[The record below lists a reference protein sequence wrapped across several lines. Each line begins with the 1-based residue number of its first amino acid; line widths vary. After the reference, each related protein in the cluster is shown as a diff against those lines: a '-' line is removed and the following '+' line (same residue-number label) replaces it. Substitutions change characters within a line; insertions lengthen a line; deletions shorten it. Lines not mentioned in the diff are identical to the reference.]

1 VALQHLLVA
10 ADRYGLDRLKAICEG
25 KLCLRID
32 VQTVA
37 TTLALAEQ
45 HNSVQLKHACLGYL
59 SSLDVLRV
67 VKETDGF
74 KHLAASC
81 PSIAMDILD
90 KL

>member
-1 VALQHLLVA
+1 MLVA
-10 ADRYGLDRLKAICEG
+10 ADRYGLDRLKASCER
-25 KLCLRID
+25 KLCQTID

-45 HNSVQLKHACLGYL
+45 HNSVQLKNACLQYF

-74 KHLAASC
+74 RHLAASC
-81 PSIAMDILD
+81 PSIGMDILD
-90 KL
+90 KLL

>member
-1 VALQHLLVA
+1 MVA

-25 KLCLRID
+25 KLCQRID
-32 VQTVA
+32 VRTVA

-45 HNSVQLKHACLGYL
+45 HHSMQLKNACLGYL
-59 SSLDVLRV
+59 SSRDVLHQV

-81 PSIAMDILD
+81 PSIMIDILD
-90 KL
+90 KLSEV